1 MISRKDFLKKT
12 FLISAGSPLLLRS
25 FTSEQSIAAPPLIT
39 ILHTNDTHA
48 RIDPFPDNA
57 IRHAGLGGIARRA
70 TLVNKIRSV
79 QPNTLLL
86 DAGDVFQGTTWFNV
100 YGGSVDF
107 ELMSNMKYD
116 AGVIGNHEFDNGP
129 DGFAEAAK
137 KASFPFLNAN
147 YAVRKT
153 PFDSYVQKFMVKE
166 LAGFRIGIFGLGIR
180 LDGVV
185 DEKLTGDVQYRDPE
199 IWANGMVSSLR
210 KTHRC
215 DYIICLSHLGYHYD
229 DSRIDDK
236 KLAARVK
243 GIDLIIGGHTH
254 TFLDH
259 PVLVQTPEGGQT
271 AITQAGHSGIR
282 LGRID
287 LSVKNEKLFISDSI
301 QYTINGN

>member
-1 MISRKDFLKKT
+1 MINRKDFLKKA
-12 FLISAGSPLLLRS
+12 FWISAGSPFLLN
-25 FTSEQSIAAPPLIT
+25 SIPFRKQNAAPPLIT

-100 YGGSVDF
+100 YGGSVDL
-107 ELMSNMKYD
+107 ELMSEMKYD

-137 KASFPFLNAN
+137 KASFPFLSAN

-153 PFDSYVQKFMVKE
+153 PFDPYVQKFMVKE
-166 LAGFRIGIFGLGIR
+166 RAGFRIGIFGLGIR
-180 LDGVV
+180 LDGIV
-185 DEKLTGDVQYRDPE
+185 DKKLIGNVQYRDPE
-199 IWANGMVSSLR
+199 IWADGMVSSLK

-236 KLAARVK
+236 KLASRVN

-259 PVLVQTPEGGQT
+259 PVVLQTPEGGQT

-287 LSVKNEKLFISDSI
+287 LSVSDEKLFISDSI

>member
-12 FLISAGSPLLLRS
+12 FWISAGSPFLLQPLFS
-25 FTSEQSIAAPPLIT
+25 KKNIATPPVIT

-48 RIDPFPDNA
+48 RIDPFPDHA

-70 TLVNKIRSV
+70 TLAKKIRRI

-107 ELMSNMKYD
+107 KLMSKMKYD

-137 KASFPFLNAN
+137 QASFPFLNAN

-153 PFDSYVQKFMVKE
+153 PFDPYVQKFMVKE
-166 LAGFRIGIFGLGIR
+166 RAGFRIGIFGLGIR
-180 LDGVV
+180 LDGIV
-185 DEKLTGDVQYRDPE
+185 EKKLTGNVQYRNPL
-199 IWANGMVSSLR
+199 IWAEGMVSSLK

-215 DYIICLSHLGYHYD
+215 DYVVCLSHLGYHYD

-236 KLAARVK
+236 KLASRVS

-259 PVLVQTPEGGQT
+259 PVLVQTPDGGQT

-287 LSVKNEKLFISDSI
+287 LSVKNDKLFISDSI
-301 QYTINGN
+301 QYTIAAD

>member
-1 MISRKDFLKKT
+1 
-12 FLISAGSPLLLRS
+12 
-25 FTSEQSIAAPPLIT
+25 
-39 ILHTNDTHA
+39 
-48 RIDPFPDNA
+48 
-57 IRHAGLGGIARRA
+57 
-70 TLVNKIRSV
+70 

-100 YGGSVDF
+100 HGGSVDF
-107 ELMSNMKYD
+107 ELMSDMKYD

-129 DGFAEAAK
+129 DGFAQAAK

-185 DEKLTGDVQYRDPE
+185 DKKLTGDVQYRDPE

-282 LGRID
+282 LGRVD